1 MKIALTCP
9 ASLPATQFGGI
20 MFLCVHIAKR
30 LSNDGH
36 IVTIYT
42 TDLDFANNTSTFNK
56 KLPTIENI
64 ENFFIKRTHVWF
76 SSFLFFVNPGMYK
89 QMLHDDFDIIHAVGI
104 RSFQSFIAAIISKRK
119 KIPLVISDQGG
130 LTTHPDL
137 KKSSFKKKMLI
148 LLQKP
153 LIKFIIN
160 QASTIIV
167 PNNYERNIF
176 LNFCNDTKIA
186 LVRNGIDL
194 EELNSSTENF
204 SKNYKIDDDF
214 ILFLGRFHTVKG
226 IDTLLDTINLL
237 KNNSLLNNLKFV
249 LMGVDFGYELEM
261 ETKISSLGL
270 SNVIVIKNPS
280 RKNVISAYHQCKFLV
295 LPSKWELSPLTP
307 LEGFA
312 CKKTVVS
319 TTAHGIPY
327 TIQHNENCLLV
338 PPSDPKSLADA
349 ILDLLQNPLKR
360 KKLEESGYDMIEK
373 EANLNKMAEGIF
385 LMYEKTIQLRKQQFG
400 D

>member
-1 MKIALTCP
+1 MKIAFTCP

-20 MFLCVHIAKR
+20 MFLCVHTAKR

-36 IVTIYT
+36 NVTIYT

-56 KLPTIENI
+56 KLPRTENI
-64 ENFFIKRTHVWF
+64 GNFFIKRSHVWF

-89 QMLHDDFDIIHAVGI
+89 QMLNDDFDIIHAVGV
-104 RSFQSFIAAIISKRK
+104 RSFQSFVAAIISKQK
-119 KIPLVISDQGG
+119 KIPLVLSDQGG

-137 KKSSFKKKMLI
+137 KDSSFKKRFLI

-153 LIKFIIN
+153 LMKFIIN

-167 PNNYERNIF
+167 PNNYEKNIF
-176 LNFCNDTKIA
+176 LNFCHDAKIS
-186 LVRNGIDL
+186 LVKNGVDL
-194 EELNSSTENF
+194 DELNSSTENF
-204 SKNYKIDDDF
+204 SHNYQINNEF

-226 IDTLLDTINLL
+226 IDTLLDAINLL

-249 LMGVDFGYELEM
+249 VMGVDFGYECEM
-261 ETKISSLGL
+261 EKKISFLGL
-270 SNVIVIKNPS
+270 SDIVIVIKKPT

-312 CKKTVVS
+312 CKKTLVS

-327 TIQHNENCLLV
+327 TVQHGENCLLV

-349 ILDLLQNPLKR
+349 ILELLENPLKR
-360 KKLEESGYDMIEK
+360 KKLEESGFNLIEQ
-373 EANLNKMAEGIF
+373 EANLNKMAEGMF
-385 LMYEKTIQLRKQQFG
+385 LMYEKTIQSRKQ
-400 D
+400 